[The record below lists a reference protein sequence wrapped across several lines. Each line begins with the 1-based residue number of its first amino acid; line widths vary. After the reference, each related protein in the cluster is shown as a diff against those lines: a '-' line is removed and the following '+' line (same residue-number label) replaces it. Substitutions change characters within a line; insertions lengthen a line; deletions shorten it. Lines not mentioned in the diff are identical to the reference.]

1 MIFFFTS
8 QEIYRQIRSFPQRTR
23 AAQKLPSK
31 KSIQSMGRDCND
43 GRGFHVRNHLACP
56 EWLDKIYP
64 RKILGA
70 EPSAL
75 EITTGIVGA
84 TIVVTSPE
92 WSVRRKLL
100 ARESSGKQRYFLD
113 IRPVVGQQVISTRP
127 IIEK

>member
-8 QEIYRQIRSFPQRTR
+8 QEIYGQIRSFPQRTR

-43 GRGFHVRNHLACP
+43 GRGFHVRNHLARP

-100 ARESSGKQRYFLD
+100 ACSLPRVVEKERYFLD
-113 IRPVVGQQVISTRP
+113 IRPVVGQQVI
-127 IIEK
+127 I

>member
-100 ARESSGKQRYFLD
+100 ACSLARVVESKG
-113 IRPVVGQQVISTRP
+113 IS
-127 IIEK
+127 